1 VLGPSG
7 IGYSYWTYNH
17 DFSNGEGGGTEV
29 GYFYQHSMQ
38 DLAELMKSM
47 REVLLEIFPGE
58 VIYRSNVPGAKGKD
72 TWVEDW
78 DEEDNESLW
87 KYHRTHHLTKHP
99 NALLSLYADSV
110 QECIDILGI
119 PLVTWIT
126 MRESRWPTHGLLRVV
141 DLPSIRHLCRAY
153 RA

>member
-1 VLGPSG
+1 LASLRCADFHVLGPSG

-47 REVLLEIFPGE
+47 REVLLAIFPGE

-72 TWVEDW
+72 TWVENW
-78 DEEDNESLW
+78 DEEGGCALHRGPIAECQKPPFPVLW
-87 KYHRTHHLTKHP
+87 
-99 NALLSLYADSV
+99 
-110 QECIDILGI
+110 
-119 PLVTWIT
+119 
-126 MRESRWPTHGLLRVV
+126 
-141 DLPSIRHLCRAY
+141 
-153 RA
+153 